1 LQPCNEKIQE
11 IELSM
16 RTVKRPL
23 FFLILPCLFA
33 LEARAQK
40 FEIDPYAGAFASGRV
55 AHLFKVSPE
64 GIYGV
69 RGGVFTN
76 NYFEF
81 EGNFGYINKLELRGT
96 LTKKKLFIWEGL
108 ATYNFPRFHHW
119 YASFGLGGVTA
130 TVSQDSIDFWGAAIP
145 SRDTYLSLSYGGGFK
160 TFRKWGPVGYR
171 ADVRGRTLPNYNGFA
186 FNWVEMTGGLT
197 FARGGR

>member
-1 LQPCNEKIQE
+1 MALRDIALARHCSRVLQPCNEKIQE

-69 RGGVFTN
+69 RGGD
-76 NYFEF
+76 
-81 EGNFGYINKLELRGT
+81 L
-96 LTKKKLFIWEGL
+96 
-108 ATYNFPRFHHW
+108 
-119 YASFGLGGVTA
+119 
-130 TVSQDSIDFWGAAIP
+130 
-145 SRDTYLSLSYGGGFK
+145 
-160 TFRKWGPVGYR
+160 
-171 ADVRGRTLPNYNGFA
+171 
-186 FNWVEMTGGLT
+186 
-197 FARGGR
+197 

>member
-1 LQPCNEKIQE
+1 MALRDIALARHCSRVLQPRNEKIQE

-40 FEIDPYAGAFASGRV
+40 FEIDPYAGALASGRV

-69 RGGVFTN
+69 RRYDRRHFV
-76 NYFEF
+76 
-81 EGNFGYINKLELRGT
+81 
-96 LTKKKLFIWEGL
+96 
-108 ATYNFPRFHHW
+108 
-119 YASFGLGGVTA
+119 
-130 TVSQDSIDFWGAAIP
+130 DSGKNRR
-145 SRDTYLSLSYGGGFK
+145 S
-160 TFRKWGPVGYR
+160 
-171 ADVRGRTLPNYNGFA
+171 
-186 FNWVEMTGGLT
+186 
-197 FARGGR
+197 